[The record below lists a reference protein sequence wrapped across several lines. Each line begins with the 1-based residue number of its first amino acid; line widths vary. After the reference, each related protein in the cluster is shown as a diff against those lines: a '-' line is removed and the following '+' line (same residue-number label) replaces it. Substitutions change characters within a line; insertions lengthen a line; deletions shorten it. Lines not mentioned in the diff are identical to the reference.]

1 MNIKNFIFLILRE
14 SIDRLL
20 LPEMNNDQNYTAGSQ
35 KNDLQLLGGSQCQE
49 QAPSMAT
56 SAAST
61 STSAA
66 AKTTQ
71 LRESE

>member
-20 LPEMNNDQNYTAGSQ
+20 LPEMKNNDQNYTAGRQ
-35 KNDLQLLGGSQCQE
+35 KNDLQLLGGSQRQE
-49 QAPSMAT
+49 QVPSMAT
-56 SAAST
+56 SASST
-61 STSAA
+61 STCAA

-71 LRESE
+71 L